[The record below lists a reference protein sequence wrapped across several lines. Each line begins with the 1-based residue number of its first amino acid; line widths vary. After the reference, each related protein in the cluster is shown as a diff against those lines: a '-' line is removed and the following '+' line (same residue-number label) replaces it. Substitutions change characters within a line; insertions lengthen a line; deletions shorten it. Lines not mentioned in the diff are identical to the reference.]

1 LIKNIYRFIKYKE
14 HRQKLVRERKIKPI
28 QTKLFNKEYNTDTTK
43 KLIVF
48 IVPGADR
55 FTGNETMSGGVISIL
70 SIAEETK
77 KIFDKNKEV
86 STIVCT
92 INEDNLLLKYQN
104 FENNFNIYDYKFV
117 SYFNNLSEIIVHIPD
132 YMAVHFYNVLT
143 KKNIIFFNETHQ
155 VHFNIMNQN
164 INLMPLPKEMEP
176 LKNLASLT
184 TVTTAHQQ
192 YSTQYHRNFY
202 GVPLH
207 KLSVW
212 ISPEQYTFKQK
223 NEKENLLIYSPDE
236 HLDKEKIINKLK
248 EVGGLKLQMIKGITY
263 TEFKEVISKAKWA
276 LTFGEGL
283 DGYILEPIFS
293 GAIGFAVYNEDFFTA
308 EYKRLKTIYNSY
320 DDLYN
325 RIVEDINFLDN
336 DKEYKDYQ
344 QIQYNICKS
353 QYSSEVY
360 KKNIEKFYKQEYT
373 FK

>member
-1 LIKNIYRFIKYKE
+1 M
-14 HRQKLVRERKIKPI
+14 PI
-28 QTKLFNKEYNTDTTK
+28 QTKLFNKEYNTGTTK

-48 IVPGADR
+48 MVPGADR
-55 FTGNETMSGGVISIL
+55 FTGKETMSGGVISIL

-77 KIFDKNKEV
+77 KLFNKNNEV

-104 FENNFNIYDYKFV
+104 FENNFNIYDYKFI
-117 SYFNNLSEIIVHIPD
+117 SHFNNVSEIIINIPD
-132 YMAVHFYNVLT
+132 YLVVHFYKGLT
-143 KKNIIFFNETHQ
+143 KKNIIYFNKISQ

-164 INLMPLPKEMEP
+164 INLMPLPNEIAP
-176 LKNLASLT
+176 LKKIASLT
-184 TVTTAHQQ
+184 TITTAHQQ
-192 YSTQYHRNFY
+192 YSTQYYRDYY

-212 ISPEQYTFKQK
+212 ISPEQYNFKQK

-236 HLDKEKIINKLK
+236 NPEKEKIISKLK
-248 EVGGLKLQMIKGITY
+248 TIKDLRLQMIKGITY
-263 TEFKEVISKAKWA
+263 TEFKNVISKAKWA

-293 GAIGFAVYNEDFFTA
+293 GAIGFAVYNENFFT
-308 EYKRLKTIYNSY
+308 KDFKGLKTLYNNY

-325 RIVEDINFLDN
+325 NIVNDMEQLDA
-336 DKEYKDYQ
+336 DEQFVAYQ
-344 QIQYNICKS
+344 QKQFNICKS
-353 QYSSEVY
+353 HYSSATY
-360 KKNIEKFYKQEYT
+360 KNNIEKFYKGEYT